1 MATITANPDTT
12 IARPDVAAAISTVHR
27 CSACPDESVRSTGR
41 GLATAVV
48 LTLDELE
55 GLAYCTPDLIV
66 RERLLCAIALHDT
79 EREKRIREDLD
90 LT

>member
-1 MATITANPDTT
+1 MERCPTC
-12 IARPDVAAAISTVHR
+12 HR
-27 CSACPDESVRSTGR
+27 CATCPDERVRNTGR

-55 GLAYCTPDLIV
+55 GLAFATADAVV

-79 EREKRIREDLD
+79 EREMRLRAEMFLIK
-90 LT
+90 

>member
-1 MATITANPDTT
+1 MDRAEPASVFKMMARCPHC
-12 IARPDVAAAISTVHR
+12 HR
-27 CSACPDESVRSTGR
+27 CSACPHESVRSTGR

-55 GLAYCTPDLIV
+55 GLAYCTPDLVV

-79 EREKRIREDLD
+79 DREQRIRDD
-90 LT
+90 LTFVSG

>member
-1 MATITANPDTT
+1 MMERCPHC
-12 IARPDVAAAISTVHR
+12 HR
-27 CSACPDESVRSTGR
+27 CSACPDELVRNTGK

-55 GLAYCTPDLIV
+55 GLAYSTADLVV

-79 EREKRIREDLD
+79 DREQLIRDDLAPVSR
-90 LT
+90 